1 MPTVLRI
8 GPHRFY
14 FFSREGQEPPHIHVE
29 TAENAAKFWLSPVEL
44 VWAVGYNSKEL
55 RKVRELVEER
65 APFFSEKWNEHFRA
79 ASDSD

>member
-1 MPTVLRI
+1 MPTVLKI

-29 TAENAAKFWLSPVEL
+29 TAENAAKLWLSPVEL

-55 RKVRELVEER
+55 RKVRELVEEH
-65 APFFSEKWNEHFRA
+65 APFFLEKWHEHFSA
-79 ASDSD
+79 QSSSD